1 MSRYFSSAVMNPLLV
16 ELLRNGVILCTNC
29 WDNHLTLS
37 EQLLNCPQCGE
48 QWPVHNDVPDMFN
61 RYTTSS
67 GAKGEEDFSE
77 LADAIAQVLVLEEK
91 NYSEKVLEITERA
104 SRYSCIDAEITAEIN
119 ELRSRFIPQCPPV
132 FPAIPTDANKSPEL
146 EMERHYFPRRVVS
159 GETIIANV
167 RIKNCG
173 QFSWSSRADHGLKFS
188 ISWIDENN
196 QRVPDLLV
204 PINFPIGINS
214 GRSITLPVTIQASR
228 KPGVYRVHA
237 CVLDWQLGIAT
248 EARSGIEIQVDSLMY
263 PQITSI

>member
-1 MSRYFSSAVMNPLLV
+1 MGNS
-16 ELLRNGVILCTNC
+16 GLCIT
-29 WDNHLTLS
+29 
-37 EQLLNCPQCGE
+37 
-48 QWPVHNDVPDMFN
+48 MF
-61 RYTTSS
+61 RICS
-67 GAKGEEDFSE
+67 
-77 LADAIAQVLVLEEK
+77 
-91 NYSEKVLEITERA
+91 
-104 SRYSCIDAEITAEIN
+104 IDW
-119 ELRSRFIPQCPPV
+119 SRFIPQCPPV
-132 FPAIPTDANKSPEL
+132 FPAIPTDANKSPGL

-159 GETIIANV
+159 GEIIIANV

-204 PINFPIGINS
+204 PINFPIDIDS
-214 GRSITLPVTIQASR
+214 GRSITLSVTTQAPR

-263 PQITSI
+263 PQIISI